1 LSAGTSLDGKVAVVT
16 GALGL
21 LGREFAQILLEA
33 GAEVVLA
40 DVDGPACRG
49 RAEELIPRIGRRA
62 RGHGLDVT
70 RPESIQAL
78 RDELLTRTGR
88 IDILVNSAAIDDKVT
103 ATADDPDAIAL
114 AEAGSA
120 RRSQSA
126 GGSEPFEGSE
136 VNRFENYPLA
146 IWQRALDVN
155 LTGTFLT
162 CQILGTEMARRGAG
176 SIINI
181 ASTYGMVAPDQRLYQ
196 RPDGSQTFWKSAAYP
211 AAKGAVLSF
220 TRFLATYWGGAGV
233 RANTLSPGGVAHN
246 QDPHFVERYSEKTPL
261 GRMARPREMAGAI
274 LFLASDASSYM
285 TGANLVVDGGWTAW

>member
-1 LSAGTSLDGKVAVVT
+1 MGAATDTSLDGKVAVVT

-40 DVDGPACRG
+40 DLDQPACRG
-49 RAEELIPRIGRRA
+49 RAEELIPRFGRRA

-78 RDELLTRTGR
+78 RDDLMKRAGR

-103 ATADDPDAIAL
+103 AASDDPDAA
-114 AEAGSA
+114 
-120 RRSQSA
+120 
-126 GGSEPFEGSE
+126 
-136 VNRFENYPLA
+136 RFENYPVA
-146 IWQRALDVN
+146 VWQRALDVN
-155 LTGTFLT
+155 LTGTFLC
-162 CQILGTEMARRGAG
+162 CQILGSEMARRGAG

-181 ASTYGMVAPDQRLYQ
+181 ASTYGMVAPDQRLYR

-220 TRFLATYWGGAGV
+220 TRYLATYWASAGV

-246 QDPHFVERYSEKTPL
+246 QDPHFVESYSQKTPL
-261 GRMARPREMAGAI
+261 GRMAKPREMAGAV

>member
-1 LSAGTSLDGKVAVVT
+1 VTGAATDTSLDGKVAVVT

-40 DVDGPACRG
+40 DLDGPACRG
-49 RAEELIPRIGRRA
+49 RAEELIPRFGRRA

-78 RDELLTRTGR
+78 RDDLMKRAGR
-88 IDILVNSAAIDDKVT
+88 IDILVNSAAIDDKVSN
-103 ATADDPDAIAL
+103 ASDDPDAA
-114 AEAGSA
+114 
-120 RRSQSA
+120 
-126 GGSEPFEGSE
+126 
-136 VNRFENYPLA
+136 RFENYPLA
-146 IWQRALDVN
+146 VWQRALDVN
-155 LTGTFLT
+155 LTGTFLS
-162 CQILGTEMARRGAG
+162 CQILGSEMARRGAG

-181 ASTYGMVAPDQRLYQ
+181 ASTYGMVAPDQRLYR

-220 TRFLATYWGGAGV
+220 TRYLATYWASAGV

-246 QDPHFVERYSEKTPL
+246 QDPHFVESYSQKTPL
-261 GRMARPREMAGAI
+261 GRMAKPREMAGAV

>member
-1 LSAGTSLDGKVAVVT
+1 VSDAGTSLDGKVAVVT

-40 DVDGPACRG
+40 DLDGPACRG
-49 RAEELIPRIGRRA
+49 RAEELIPHFGRRA

-88 IDILVNSAAIDDKVT
+88 LDILVNSAAIDDKVT
-103 ATADDPDAIAL
+103 ATADDPDAA
-114 AEAGSA
+114 
-120 RRSQSA
+120 
-126 GGSEPFEGSE
+126 
-136 VNRFENYPLA
+136 RFEHYPLA
-146 IWQRALDVN
+146 VWQRALDVN
-155 LTGTFLT
+155 LTGTFLS
-162 CQILGTEMARRGAG
+162 CQILGSEMARRGAG

-181 ASTYGMVAPDQRLYQ
+181 ASTYGTVAPDQRLYR

-220 TRFLATYWGGAGV
+220 TRFLATYWASAGV

-246 QDPHFVERYSEKTPL
+246 QDPHFVERYSEMTPL